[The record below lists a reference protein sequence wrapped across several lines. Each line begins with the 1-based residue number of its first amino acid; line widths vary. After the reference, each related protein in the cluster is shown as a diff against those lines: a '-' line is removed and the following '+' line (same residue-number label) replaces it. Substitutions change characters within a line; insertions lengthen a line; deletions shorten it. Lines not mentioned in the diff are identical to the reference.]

1 MNHHWWWVEICP
13 PPWFLISCQQ
23 KWRWILIMFEIVESI
38 FCPPLEGRWPLML
51 CWIVS
56 RPQEVSKLFGHFF
69 PTRARLRRASR
80 SEKGQFYLYLYLYL
94 YLYESY
100 ISWGIEIILIRKAER
115 ACLKT
120 FPVKEVCFKS
130 QQQMSKKK
138 NERCPCLWKMRVGKT
153 NENVGR
159 NEIVLGSEKG
169 VFFGDTSSPPSPP
182 SSSSPSP
189 TITTIIM
196 VVIVIII
203 TITII
208 IVIIIIAITTR
219 WDSSGKRERG
229 CLSVNQSCPGRMK
242 GQLCFLLDC
251 FTQKST

>member
-1 MNHHWWWVEICP
+1 MMNHHWWWMEICQ

-51 CWIVS
+51 CWIVC

-80 SEKGQFYLYLYLYL
+80 SEKGQFYLYLSLYL

-130 QQQMSKKK
+130 QQQMSKKR
-138 NERCPCLWKMRVGKT
+138 NERCPCLWKMGET

-159 NEIVLGSEKG
+159 NEIEIVLGSEKG
-169 VFFGDTSSPPSPP
+169 VLVGDTSSPPSPP
-182 SSSSPSP
+182 SSSSPSSSSP
-189 TITTIIM
+189 
-196 VVIVIII
+196 
-203 TITII
+203 ITII
-208 IVIIIIAITTR
+208 HH
-219 WDSSGKRERG
+219 E
-229 CLSVNQSCPGRMK
+229 SCIMHHV
-242 GQLCFLLDC
+242 
-251 FTQKST
+251 